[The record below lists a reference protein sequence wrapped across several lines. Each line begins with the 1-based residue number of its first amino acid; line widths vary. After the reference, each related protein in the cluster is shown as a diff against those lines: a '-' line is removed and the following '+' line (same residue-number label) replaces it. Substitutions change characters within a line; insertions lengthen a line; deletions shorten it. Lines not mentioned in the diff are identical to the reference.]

1 MVQER
6 ERELL
11 QILWREG
18 RLSRWEL
25 HERSGQTPNGVGNV
39 VGNLIKKGILREC
52 PAGPSTGGRPRV
64 PVEVDP
70 DARHVVGVIVAADHV
85 EVCRLN
91 LCGQMT
97 GDSQERHV
105 SRAEELVPA
114 AAELLGEMLNEET
127 LSVGIAVAGLVDL
140 EGRSIL
146 MSPAMGGVGGGARHA
161 RMLLQPLYDAAE
173 AYPVMVTNDI
183 QALGVRWLLTHRAA
197 LDQDTLLVGFGD
209 GHLGASMMV
218 KGRPNRGCLLGA
230 NELGHTRLP
239 VETPKCYCGKVGCLE
254 RIFSTAF
261 LHQHGVRSVETL
273 ETAISAT
280 EMSPAVQKMTSLLA
294 MGISNSVNFVRPHQ
308 LVLVSELMK
317 HRNFARS
324 VEGEIRSLLLP
335 EMVDRVG
342 IHTWELQELSSAET
356 AAWGALADLYAN
368 KWVPMPAANPA
379 AARRE
384 LVGAQ

>member
-39 VGNLIKKGILREC
+39 VANLVKKGIVREC

-70 DARHVVGVIVAADHV
+70 DARHVVGVIVASGRV

-97 GDSQERHV
+97 GDSVERPV
-105 SRAEELVPA
+105 GRPEELVQT
-114 AAELLGEMLNEET
+114 AAELMEEMLNEET
-127 LSVGIAVAGLVDL
+127 LSVGIAIAGLVDV
-140 EGRSIL
+140 ERRSIL
-146 MSPAMGGVGGGARHA
+146 LSPGMTGGGAGA
-161 RMLLQPLYDAAE
+161 RMSLQPLYEAAE
-173 AYPVMVTNDI
+173 GHPVMVTNDL

-197 LDQDTLLVGFGD
+197 LDQDVLLVGFGD
-209 GHLGASMMV
+209 GHMGASMMV
-218 KGRPNRGCLLGA
+218 EGHPNRGCVMGA

-239 VETPKCYCGKVGCLE
+239 AEAPKCYCGKVGCLE
-254 RIFSTAF
+254 RICSTAF

-280 EMSPAVQKMTSLLA
+280 EMSPPVQKMIQLLA
-294 MGISNSVNFVRPHQ
+294 MGISNSVNFVRPHR

-317 HRNFARS
+317 HRNFARNMD
-324 VEGEIRSLLLP
+324 GEIRSMLLP
-335 EMVDRVG
+335 EMAERVQ
-342 IHTWELQELSSAET
+342 IQTWELQELASAET
-356 AAWGALADLYAN
+356 GAWCALADLYAN
-368 KWVPMPAANPA
+368 DWEPMPAANPGA
-379 AARRE
+379 VRRE